1 MTPTET
7 LATPPALHNFRPVGG
22 FATRDGRQVRADR
35 VFRSAAPMR
44 EPATATTDVVGSGV
58 RTIVDL
64 RDSGE
69 RARTPGAWQHDEL
82 TVHHIPVFDDQLR
95 DLPFDT
101 LDELYGHMVNSFG
114 GQLGAAVSTI
124 AAGANDGVLLH
135 CTAGK
140 DRTGVISA
148 LMLDVLDVDRNTILD
163 DFSASQRL
171 LGADYLADLFA
182 GHDPA
187 SLPGMAA
194 HKATASPPEL
204 LITMFARVEHQHGS
218 SEAFLRANGVTD
230 ASLTALATAL
240 IAP

>member
-1 MTPTET
+1 M
-7 LATPPALHNFRPVGG
+7 
-22 FATRDGRQVRADR
+22 
-35 VFRSAAPMR
+35 FRSAAPMR
-44 EPATATTDVVGSGV
+44 EPGVATTDVVGSGV

-101 LDELYGHMVNSFG
+101 LDELYGHMVDSFA
-114 GQLGAAVSTI
+114 GQLASAVTAIAQGASR
-124 AAGANDGVLLH
+124 GVLLH

-140 DRTGVISA
+140 DRTRVISA
-148 LMLDVLDVDRNTILD
+148 LMLDVLGVDRATILD

-171 LGADYLADLFA
+171 LGANYLADLFA
-182 GHDPA
+182 GHEPA
-187 SLPGMAA
+187 SIPGIAA

-204 LITMFARVEHQHGS
+204 LISMFARVEHQHGS
-218 SEAFLRANGVTD
+218 SAAFLQANGVTD
-230 ASLTALATAL
+230 ADLERLTTALVVS
-240 IAP
+240 